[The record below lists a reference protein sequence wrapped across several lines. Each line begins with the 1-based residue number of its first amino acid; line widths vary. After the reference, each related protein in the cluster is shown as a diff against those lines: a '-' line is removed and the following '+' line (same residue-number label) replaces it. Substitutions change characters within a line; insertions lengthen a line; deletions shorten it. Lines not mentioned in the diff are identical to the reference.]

1 MKRFIGLMSLLTL
14 LYACTESP
22 APVEEE
28 ELIEEEEYDFVPGR
42 VLVGIKAGVDMESM
56 FALINDYEQKV
67 LEMNSMVYWSDLP
80 ADSLEY
86 VLDYI
91 NDKSYTNDGEFWYT
105 TGYINAITG
114 TLTVFPKFW
123 DIHNKTY
130 QADWLATVTTLKLR
144 MAVFNDQDLSSG
156 VMYIEVPEGEEKAF
170 RDRFLEEDIVKWAH
184 LDYILPDP
192 GD

>member
-80 ADSLEY
+80 GFR
-86 VLDYI
+86 
-91 NDKSYTNDGEFWYT
+91 KPTSYT
-105 TGYINAITG
+105 
-114 TLTVFPKFW
+114 
-123 DIHNKTY
+123 
-130 QADWLATVTTLKLR
+130 
-144 MAVFNDQDLSSG
+144 
-156 VMYIEVPEGEEKAF
+156 
-170 RDRFLEEDIVKWAH
+170 
-184 LDYILPDP
+184 
-192 GD
+192 